1 MGKITPQIL
10 VTFISVD
17 KKSGKTIHS
26 QLYEQLKNGIYAGML
41 RPGDRMPSTREL
53 GLELKVSRNGVLQVF
68 EQLTMEGFLE
78 TKTGAGTFV
87 SKNVGKIPK
96 SKKEVVQPTQKHE
109 HISTRPYGLNDAFK
123 GHISSLELMRP
134 FQASVPLLPEFPFAA
149 WQRISASVNKNIAQL
164 HLGYDD
170 AQGYLPLRKALCDH
184 IRISRS
190 INCNPENMLI
200 VNSSRQ
206 ALHLTAEL
214 LLNSGDQCWMEDPGY
229 PGATSAM
236 QRFGGE
242 ICPVPITSNGINLDF
257 AIQHYPKAKFAYVS
271 PSHQFPMGDT
281 MALSERV
288 KLLNWAAAN
297 SMWVVEDDYDSEF
310 RYNSRPI
317 PALQGMDTDGNV
329 IYLGTLSKVLLPALR
344 LGYMV
349 LPTADMA
356 RQFATA
362 KSAIDGQSNV
372 ITQAIVTEFIQQGH
386 FSRHIRKMRLLYKR
400 NQDDLVSLINL
411 HLKDKLRPV
420 PVEAGMHL
428 VAWLPQHINAEAI
441 AAKALKEDL
450 IILTLSQYSLKFR
463 HHNGLI
469 LGFSGFT
476 FNEMEAGVLVL
487 KKVLSEYF

>member
-17 KKSGKTIHS
+17 KRSGKTIHS

-78 TKTGAGTFV
+78 TKTGSGTFV
-87 SKNVGKIPK
+87 SKNVGKIPRP
-96 SKKEVVQPTQKHE
+96 KKQINQTTQKHE

-134 FQASVPLLPEFPFAA
+134 FQASVPLLPEFPFTV
-149 WQRISASVNKNIAQL
+149 WQRISASVNKNIRQL

-170 AQGYLPLRKALCDH
+170 AQGYLPLRKVLCDH

-206 ALHLTAEL
+206 ALHLTAEI
-214 LLNSGDQCWMEDPGY
+214 LLNIGDQCWMEDPGY
-229 PGATSAM
+229 PGAASAIK
-236 QRFGGE
+236 RFGGE
-242 ICPVPITSNGINLDF
+242 ICPVPITSNGIDLDF
-257 AIQHYPKAKFAYVS
+257 AMKHYPKAKLAYVS

-281 MALSERV
+281 MALRERV

-297 SMWVVEDDYDSEF
+297 DMWVVEDDYDSEF

-317 PALQGMDTDGNV
+317 PALQGMDTGGNV
-329 IYLGTLSKVLLPALR
+329 IYVGTLSKVLLPAIR

-349 LPTADMA
+349 FPTADMA

-362 KSAIDGQSNV
+362 KSAIDGQIN
-372 ITQAIVTEFIQQGH
+372 IIIQAVVTEFIRQGH
-386 FSRHIRKMRLLYKR
+386 FSRHIRRMRILYKK
-400 NQDDLVSLINL
+400 NQDDLVGLINL
-411 HLKDKLRPV
+411 HLKDKLKPV

-428 VAWLPQHINAEAI
+428 VAWLQPHINAGVVAAEAF
-441 AAKALKEDL
+441 KEGL
-450 IILTLSQYSLKFR
+450 IILTLSQYSLKFN
-463 HHNGLI
+463 HQNGLI

-476 FNEMEAGVLVL
+476 FNEMETGILKL
-487 KKVLSEYF
+487 KKVLNRYV

>member
-17 KKSGKTIHS
+17 KKQGKTIHH

-53 GLELKVSRNGVLQVF
+53 GKELKVSRNGVLQVF
-68 EQLTMEGFLE
+68 EQLMMEGFLE
-78 TKTGAGTFV
+78 TKTGSGTFV
-87 SKNVGKIPK
+87 SKNVGKIQR
-96 SKKEVVQPTQKHE
+96 SKKAITQPTQKHE
-109 HISTRPYGLNDAFK
+109 PISTRPYGLNNAFK
-123 GHISSLELMRP
+123 GHVSSLELMRP

-149 WQRISASVNKNIAQL
+149 WQRISASVNKNITQL

-206 ALHLTAEL
+206 ALHLTAEI
-214 LLNSGDQCWMEDPGY
+214 LLNTGDQCWMEDPGY
-229 PGATSAM
+229 PGATSAIK
-236 QRFGGE
+236 RFGGE
-242 ICPVPITSNGINLDF
+242 ICPVPITSNGIDLDF
-257 AIQHYPKAKFAYVS
+257 AIQHYPKAKLVYVS

-310 RYNSRPI
+310 RYNSRPL
-317 PALQGMDTDGNV
+317 PALQGMDTGGNV
-329 IYLGTLSKVLLPALR
+329 IYLGTLSKVLLPAIR

-349 LPTADMA
+349 LPTVDLA

-411 HLKDKLRPV
+411 HLKDKLKPV

-428 VAWLPQHINAEAI
+428 VAWLPQHINAGVI

-450 IILTLSQYSLKFR
+450 IILTLSQYSLKFS
-463 HHNGLI
+463 HPNGLI
-469 LGFSGFT
+469 LGFSGFS
-476 FNEMEAGVLVL
+476 FNEMEAGILVL
-487 KKVLSEYF
+487 KKVLSEYV